1 MATHKRKSVDNRYRI
16 LFAATLA
23 LGIGLA
29 GYQFFSK
36 TAWVTVELQCNA
48 LTNFKVYWA
57 GHGQVYSEH
66 QMGSIRINPVQK
78 HYHFLIGNLETIRKI
93 RIDPSDSHQ
102 GRAKV
107 RIRSILIYQPGYVPI
122 RFASQDDFRQIRPV
136 SGISSFHVDSS
147 GLLTTAIDNDPQLE
161 TDLFP
166 VFGEKRIGVWTM
178 IGVGTF
184 FLILFFS
191 WLGAGGE
198 DFDYVP
204 GLLFFVAA
212 LVMLM
217 AVFSQEN
224 AHPDEY
230 VHIAAARYYEN
241 KVFPPAVCTPG
252 TEHTYSVY
260 GVSRL
265 TSREIVY
272 PLAGKFSRLLSVF
285 PFDPHVRLRLFNAT
299 LFVMI
304 CTFCLRYPDARI
316 LGAVFLLS
324 PQIWYV
330 FSYFNSD
337 AFALF
342 LIFVIGYQFLG
353 RETLFQRYMK
363 NPWNKRTLL
372 WGIGIGITFS
382 GLVFIKKNF
391 YIFPGFLA
399 MYLVWC
405 HYFQRERFGAPRA
418 ILEKLSI
425 LLMVVI
431 VAFAA
436 WLALDYGVNGLQKQ
450 EQLLECREKLAHT
463 PYKPSTPLDK
473 KHPWM
478 KLKKRGVSLSEMFT
492 GYRWGSR
499 SFKSAFGVYG
509 YTTIAGPEGYYAVV
523 KTLALG
529 FFAFLFGAAFLKPRW
544 ENGLLFLIVLFSSI
558 VLLEAALWRAWTVML
573 QPQGRY
579 LFPIGVMAGFYLHRF
594 RGHPLRIG
602 LNAFILAFFVLSV
615 ISFIFVGMVNIP
627 H

>member
-1 MATHKRKSVDNRYRI
+1 MTTSKRKSTGIRYRI
-16 LFAATLA
+16 FLAAALA
-23 LGIGLA
+23 LGVGAA
-29 GYQFFSK
+29 GHLFFAK
-36 TAWVTVELQCNA
+36 TAWMTVELQSNA

-57 GHGQVYSEH
+57 SHGQAYSEN
-66 QMGSIRINPVQK
+66 QVGAVRINPVQK
-78 HYHFLIGNLETIRKI
+78 QYHFLIGNLETIRKI
-93 RIDPSDSHQ
+93 RIDPSDSHP

-107 RIRSILIYQPGYVPI
+107 RIRSILIYQPGYAPI
-122 RFASQDDFRQIRPV
+122 RFASHDDFRQIRPIN
-136 SGISSFHVDSS
+136 GISALKLDSA
-147 GLLTTAIDNDPQLE
+147 GLYTAALDNDPQLE
-161 TDLFP
+161 ADLFP
-166 VFGEKRIGVWTM
+166 VLSEKRIGVWTL
-178 IGVGTF
+178 IGVGAF
-184 FLILFFS
+184 FSILFFS

-198 DFDYVP
+198 NFDYVP
-204 GLLFFVAA
+204 GLLFLVAA
-212 LVMLM
+212 LVILM

-230 VHIAAARYYEN
+230 VHIAASRYYEDH
-241 KVFPPAVCTPG
+241 FLPPGVCTPG

-272 PLAGKFSRLLSVF
+272 PLAGKFSRMLSVF
-285 PFDPHVRLRLFNAT
+285 PIAPHVRLRLFNAA

-342 LIFVIGYQFLG
+342 LVFVMGYQVLG

-363 NPWNKRTLL
+363 NPWNGRGIV
-372 WGIGIGITFS
+372 WGIGLGLAFS
-382 GLVFIKKNF
+382 GLLFIKKNF
-391 YIFPGFLA
+391 FVFAGFLP
-399 MYLVWC
+399 MYLMWC
-405 HYFQRERFGAPRA
+405 HYFHREQFGAPRA
-418 ILEKLSI
+418 ILEKLSVLI
-425 LLMVVI
+425 VVI
-431 VAFAA
+431 ISAFAA
-436 WLALDYGVNGLQKQ
+436 WMALDYGVHGLQKE
-450 EQLLECREKLAHT
+450 EQLLECREKLAHA

-478 KLKKRGVSLSEMFT
+478 TLKKKGVSLSEMFT

-509 YTTIAGPEGYYAVV
+509 YTTIAGPEVYYAVM
-523 KTLALG
+523 KALALS
-529 FFAFLFGAAFLKPRW
+529 FLAFLAGAAFLKPRW
-544 ENGLLFLIVLFSSI
+544 ENGLLFLIVLFSGI

-579 LFPIGVMAGFYLHRF
+579 LFPIGVMAGFYLHQF
-594 RGHPLRIG
+594 RTHPLRIG
-602 LNAFILAFFVLSV
+602 LSTFILTFFVLSV
-615 ISFIFVGMVNIP
+615 GSFIFVGMVNIP